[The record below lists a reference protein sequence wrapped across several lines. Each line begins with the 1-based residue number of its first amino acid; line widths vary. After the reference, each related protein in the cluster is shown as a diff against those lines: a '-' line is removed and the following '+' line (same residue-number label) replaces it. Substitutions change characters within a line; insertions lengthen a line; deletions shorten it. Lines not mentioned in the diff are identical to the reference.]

1 MERRPRG
8 RPRKAQSAPPT
19 SPDAASAAVHIN
31 LPLLEVA
38 EPWLLDTIMADPI
51 AARMIVARISE
62 TIAAII
68 PGQADAL
75 LARMRKLGHTP
86 RIEDQ

>member
-1 MERRPRG
+1 MSERRRG
-8 RPRKAQSAPPT
+8 RPRKVEHT
-19 SPDAASAAVHIN
+19 SPADQSMTPTLHVN
-31 LPLLEVA
+31 LPLIEVA
-38 EPWLLDTIMADPI
+38 EPWLLDTLMADQT
-51 AARMIVARISE
+51 AGRMIVARISE
-62 TIAAII
+62 TVAAII